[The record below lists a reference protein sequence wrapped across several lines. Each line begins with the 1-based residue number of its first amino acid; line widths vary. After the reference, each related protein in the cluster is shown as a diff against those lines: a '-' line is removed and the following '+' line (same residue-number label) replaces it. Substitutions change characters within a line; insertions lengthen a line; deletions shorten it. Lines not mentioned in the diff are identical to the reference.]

1 MPTFLPR
8 SSDCFS
14 TLDGQTKEV
23 CPMRKTVLVV
33 ALLAVLGAAQARF
46 FLGFPGSS
54 VITGGN
60 PVPVGGIH
68 FGT

>member
-1 MPTFLPR
+1 
-8 SSDCFS
+8 
-14 TLDGQTKEV
+14 
-23 CPMRKTVLVV
+23 MRKTVLVV